1 MKRILIS
8 TASILLILVSIF
20 NISSCTARVS
30 AKNLMDNVTPRNVER
45 LSSCSSYSAA
55 YNDFALDLLRGSSD
69 DDDNVLIS
77 PLSVISALAMVAN
90 GMQGNTRAELEG
102 VLGLSVEQLNIF
114 LASYVDS
121 LPQGEKYKLS
131 LANSIWVTDDE
142 RFTVNPDFLQLNA
155 DYYGADVYRAPFDAQ
170 LLRDINNWAK
180 LKTDGMIPKVLEE
193 MSPYAI
199 MYLVNAL
206 AFEAEWVKI
215 YERYQVRDGKF
226 TDEDG
231 DREDV
236 ELMYCDE
243 HVYLEDELAKG
254 FMKYYKGREYA
265 FVALL
270 PNEGVTVSDYLASL
284 DGESLANLLSNPEY
298 RTVKTAIPKFE
309 VEFDTEMSDI
319 LYEMGIRDAFDPDNA
334 DFSSLG
340 SSTEDNIFIN
350 RVIHKTFIEVG
361 EKGTKAGA
369 VTVIEA
375 NDGAAAP
382 PDEIKEVILDR
393 PFVYMLVDCENNLP
407 FFIGTLMEIDD

>member
-1 MKRILIS
+1 
-8 TASILLILVSIF
+8 
-20 NISSCTARVS
+20 
-30 AKNLMDNVTPRNVER
+30 
-45 LSSCSSYSAA
+45 
-55 YNDFALDLLRGSSD
+55 
-69 DDDNVLIS
+69 
-77 PLSVISALAMVAN
+77 
-90 GMQGNTRAELEG
+90 
-102 VLGLSVEQLNIF
+102 
-114 LASYVDS
+114 
-121 LPQGEKYKLS
+121 
-131 LANSIWVTDDE
+131 VTDDE

-180 LKTDGMIPKVLEE
+180 LKTDGMIPKVIEE

-206 AFEAEWVKI
+206 AFEAEWMKT

-226 TDEDG
+226 TAEDG

-236 ELMYCDE
+236 KLMYCDE
-243 HVYLEDELAKG
+243 HVYLEDELATG
-254 FMKYYKGREYA
+254 FVKYYKGREYA

-284 DGESLANLLSNPEY
+284 DGESLSKLLSAPEY

-309 VEFDTEMSDI
+309 VEFDTEMSGI

-350 RVIHKTFIEVG
+350 RVIHKTFIEVS
-361 EKGTKAGA
+361 ELGTRAGA
-369 VTVIEA
+369 STVIECKPEC
-375 NDGAAAP
+375 AP
-382 PDEIKEVILDR
+382 MEPKYVYLDR
-393 PFVYMLVDCENNLP
+393 PFVYMIIDCDNNVP
-407 FFIGTLMEIDD
+407 FFIGTYMG